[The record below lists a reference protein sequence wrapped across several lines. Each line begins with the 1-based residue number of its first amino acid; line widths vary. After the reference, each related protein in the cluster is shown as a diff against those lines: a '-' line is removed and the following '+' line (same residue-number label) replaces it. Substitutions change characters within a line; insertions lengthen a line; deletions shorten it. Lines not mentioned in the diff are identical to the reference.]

1 MKNDALGDRMKEFYE
16 DRTRIKLPRRT
27 FTIIRIDGK
36 AFHTYTKGLQRPF
49 DQGLIEDMNAT
60 TAYLCKNIQGA
71 KFGYVQSDEISLV
84 LTDFDDLGT
93 HAWFDNNL
101 QKMVSVAA
109 SMATARFNQLRMAR
123 ATWEGNDIEGMLDV
137 DDIQNFKLAM
147 FDARAFQIPFIDE
160 VKNYFIWRQQDAVR
174 NSISSVAQSLYS
186 TKELHGVKTD
196 QMQEMIFQKGINW
209 NDYDFRMKRGAVIGK
224 VEKILTKRSNHY
236 DSNTSYIPSEHTF
249 TRNVWEVIDT
259 PIFTQDPFFLAGLLS
274 NHKGNADVEQSKV
287 PYSPKIGDWVYY
299 PVDAAPFIVNGI
311 RKDEVEIYGDW
322 SGGTNN
328 AIGAGWVKLS
338 EIEPYDESKVKYY
351 DKQGK
356 PYFKEITKNK

>member
-49 DQGLIEDMNAT
+49 DQGLIDDMNET

-109 SMATARFNQLRMAR
+109 SMATAKFNQLRMAR

-196 QMQEMIFQKGINW
+196 QMQELIFQKGINW

-224 VEKILTKRSNHY
+224 VET
-236 DSNTSYIPSEHTF
+236 TSIRTMQGPNEEVIETEF
-249 TRNVWEVIDT
+249 TRNKWQVIDT
-259 PIFTQDPFFLAGLLS
+259 PIFTQDPFFLSGLLS
-274 NHKGNADVEQSKV
+274 NS
-287 PYSPKIGDWVYY
+287 
-299 PVDAAPFIVNGI
+299 
-311 RKDEVEIYGDW
+311 
-322 SGGTNN
+322 
-328 AIGAGWVKLS
+328 
-338 EIEPYDESKVKYY
+338 
-351 DKQGK
+351 
-356 PYFKEITKNK
+356 KEI

>member
-49 DQGLIEDMNAT
+49 DDGLIEDMNAT

-109 SMATARFNQLRMAR
+109 SMATAEFNRLRMMR
-123 ATWEGNDIEGMLDV
+123 LMRNSQIFLEPEHI
-137 DDIQNFKLAM
+137 KAM
-147 FDARAFQIPFIDE
+147 RMAEFDARAFQIPFIDE
-160 VKNYFIWRQQDAVR
+160 VENYFIWRQQDAVR

-186 TKELHGVKTD
+186 TKELHGKKTSD
-196 QMQEMIFQKGINW
+196 MQELIFQKGINW
-209 NDYDFRMKRGAVIGK
+209 NDYDFRLKRGAVIAK
-224 VEKILTKRSNHY
+224 VEVPVIAKTMEYVNDGKTYTI
-236 DSNTSYIPSEHTF
+236 DSAQVVM
-249 TRNVWEVIDT
+249 RNKWQVVET
-259 PIFTQDPFFLAGLLS
+259 PTFTQDRFFIRGLL
-274 NHKGNADVEQSKV
+274 NPSKN
-287 PYSPKIGDWVYY
+287 ID
-299 PVDAAPFIVNGI
+299 NG
-311 RKDEVEIYGDW
+311 EV
-322 SGGTNN
+322 
-328 AIGAGWVKLS
+328 
-338 EIEPYDESKVKYY
+338 
-351 DKQGK
+351 
-356 PYFKEITKNK
+356 

>member
-36 AFHTYTKGLQRPF
+36 AFHTYTKGLERPF
-49 DQGLIEDMNAT
+49 DEGLIEDMNAT

-109 SMATARFNQLRMAR
+109 SMATSEFNRLRLVR
-123 ATWEGNDIEGMLDV
+123 DFNKNIEFYRSEYMESQVLK
-137 DDIQNFKLAM
+137 NFKMAE

-160 VKNYFIWRQQDAVR
+160 VENYFIWRQQDAVR

-186 TKELHGVKTD
+186 TKELHGKKTND
-196 QMQEMIFQKGINW
+196 MQELIFQKGINW
-209 NDYDFRMKRGAVIGK
+209 NDYDFRLKRGAVIAK
-224 VEKILTKRSNHY
+224 VETILIKTDQGPNY
-236 DSNTSYIPSEHTF
+236 EVIETEF
-249 TRNVWEVIDT
+249 TRNKWQVVET
-259 PIFTQDPFFLAGLLS
+259 PTFTQDREFIKGLL
-274 NHKGNADVEQSKV
+274 
-287 PYSPKIGDWVYY
+287 KIERND
-299 PVDAAPFIVNGI
+299 N
-311 RKDEVEIYGDW
+311 
-322 SGGTNN
+322 
-328 AIGAGWVKLS
+328 
-338 EIEPYDESKVKYY
+338 
-351 DKQGK
+351 
-356 PYFKEITKNK
+356 